1 MSHPSSQPKETLN
14 ESDAYRSHGQQ
25 PRRNSFTPSVRRE
38 RPQLRSSPLA
48 GASYSTDG
56 AGNVVEHT
64 SALEEEIAR
73 RRSMLPGINT
83 DDLAR
88 LAMLSPSTPALSYSS
103 SPSPSRQGSIEL
115 NTEHQGPRRARPSF
129 ISLAPQKSYE
139 SLAPPTPTSP
149 TLRARHS
156 SPHLGI
162 EAKSSPLHTTPTSS
176 AGPATANWMTAAP
189 SPSFSRVAAR
199 GSGVI
204 LPVKASSRAGQ
215 QIRMRSNPS
224 RPATSADLS
233 SAEPQSL
240 PKPQSLNS
248 LRPMSRL
255 LRFTPVSGV
264 SIASK
269 LVQIGSGS

>member
-1 MSHPSSQPKETLN
+1 TCHVV
-14 ESDAYRSHGQQ
+14 A
-25 PRRNSFTPSVRRE
+25 V
-38 RPQLRSSPLA
+38 
-48 GASYSTDG
+48 YS
-56 AGNVVEHT
+56 
-64 SALEEEIAR
+64 
-73 RRSMLPGINT
+73 
-83 DDLAR
+83 R
-88 LAMLSPSTPALSYSS
+88 LVLFFI
-103 SPSPSRQGSIEL
+103 PSPSRQGSIEL

-162 EAKSSPLHTTPTSS
+162 EVKSSPPHATPASS

-255 LRFTPVSGV
+255 LRVNGATENDKDALTVSDSRPSPGCQSRASSFRSGV
-264 SIASK
+264 AHEEVESRRHTPHSSDLATPNGSTSYEQRPVPAVAESSRFSEDAEMEGTQVQPSSK
-269 LVQIGSGS
+269 AKGDRTG